1 MRRLLIAPSGGLPY
15 VNSDLTDILQTQ
27 HIKSYRAMLDG
38 INYGSTSS
46 TYNSGIILSGCDII
60 STGVSDFVMSF
71 SSSVVYIDGEFYQ
84 NDPSYQTN
92 NQTISS
98 GTFYLIPGPTASET
112 RVLRDLTTTATVSNT
127 RYFTYSTAPPSVPHI
142 EFSSQ
147 GTSRYL
153 KRIIK
158 YFTSRTGDIYVTKSK
173 INFDGNGVGFNDM
186 EGFITLEESNV
197 GTSLDNRGL
206 VIRNLSGN
214 FLIGNFTNGDIGFS
228 NNSGADSVVISKPQL
243 PNHGHT
249 TLPPIIFNNF
259 GFIHDHHYNVGT
271 RQHSDELLFSD
282 AGNPDLSAPD
292 VNMGSIFGKGVG
304 SPTNVYTGG
313 VNNYLTSNLATHTH
327 SISTEFGNGGSSV
340 LPHENRPPY
349 YVVVYYTKKQN

>member
-1 MRRLLIAPSGGLPY
+1 MRRLLEAPDGGLPY
-15 VNSDLTDILQTQ
+15 LNSDLTDILQAQ
-27 HIKSYRAMLDG
+27 HLKSYRAMLDS

-60 STGVSDFVMSF
+60 STGVSNFVMSF

-186 EGFITLEESNV
+186 EGFITLESITA
-197 GTSLDNRGL
+197 GAPSIPGSPD
-206 VIRNLSGN
+206 LSGK
-214 FLIGNFTNGDIGFS
+214 FLVYDSTYQIKINGGSHSSI
-228 NNSGADSVVISKPQL
+228 ISKLQL
-243 PNHGHT
+243 PSHGHKT
-249 TLPPIIFNNF
+249 FPSITNF

-271 RQHSDELLFSD
+271 QQYINGEFSD
-282 AGNPDLSAPD
+282 AGNPDLEPTDIA
-292 VNMGSIFGKGVG
+292 MGSIFGKGVG

-313 VNNYLTSNLATHTH
+313 VNNYATSDLATHIH
-327 SISTEFGNGGSSV
+327 GISTEFGDLVLGNTGSE
-340 LPHENRPPY
+340 HENRPPY